1 MAKPQDA
8 EFDVQAEFEKMKSQV
23 AELLESL
30 KEKGEAKAS
39 KLNNK
44 LSSELEDYKD
54 AALKKAQ
61 QVQEVSGEGVEQATQ
76 YVKAN
81 PLLSVGIAFGVG
93 FLLSRLLSGKN
104 D

>member
-39 KLNNK
+39 KLNSK
-44 LSSELEDYKD
+44 LSSELEDYKEV
-54 AALKKAQ
+54 ALKKAQ
-61 QVQEVSGEGVEQATQ
+61 QVQDASGEGVEQATQ

-93 FLLSRLLSGKN
+93 FILSRLLSGKN

>member
-30 KEKGEAKAS
+30 KEKSEAKAS
-39 KLNNK
+39 KLNSK
-44 LSSELEDYKD
+44 LSSELEDYKEV
-54 AALKKAQ
+54 ALKKAQ
-61 QVQEVSGEGVEQATQ
+61 QVQDASGEGVEQATQ

-93 FLLSRLLSGKN
+93 FILSRLLSGKN

>member
-30 KEKGEAKAS
+30 KDKGEAKAA
-39 KLNNK
+39 K
-44 LSSELEDYKD
+44 LSDKLASELEDYKD
-54 AALKKAQ
+54 VARQKAQ
-61 QVQEVSGEGVEQATQ
+61 QIQDASSDGVEEVGK

-81 PLLSVGIAFGVG
+81 PLASLGIAFGVG
-93 FLLSRLLSGKN
+93 FVLSRLLSGKN
-104 D
+104 N